1 MNKYHLNRQ
10 ELQQFSS
17 SYIIFDTHVFS
28 TMVEDADFCDELQQL
43 FPKGTFIIDPIV
55 RLELLRG
62 AYTKEHYSKKI
73 NILQYERFHDIV
85 EHQEMFI
92 KSNYFAYRIGL
103 ILAHEGY
110 PSVPLGDLFI
120 MARLAAF
127 PKMYLFTKDKDFS
140 SILFD
145 HSLVISVER
154 KSRMEH
160 YSLLKFNQVKF
171 DSCIKTVPIY
181 DSLKIDK

>member
-145 HSLVISVER
+145 HALVISVER

-160 YSLLKFNQVKF
+160 YSLLKFTGL
-171 DSCIKTVPIY
+171 IA
-181 DSLKIDK
+181 LKGEM